1 MSSSW
6 HLKKKKLAEE
16 QFERELQNTKDV
28 ADSLK
33 DQASASAM
41 GKGDDELFEKKMT
54 KEEKKA
60 AKKAAREAKKKAKGK
75 KGDDDDDDDNNKVN
89 VQEALASAK
98 ESMVDGATANIADDG
113 TDFEQADALAQAG
126 TICTFSASKKGVDA
140 RSRDINVQN
149 FTLQHMGAVM
159 LDETEIVLNHGN
171 RYGLIGRNGCGKST
185 LLKAL
190 GARAVPIPRGIDIF
204 FLDEEVEPS
213 DTVTALD
220 AVMAVDEQRLKL
232 EKQAEEL
239 NNLLAA
245 LAEGEGLQEPGEGE
259 ESKTAEEQQEE
270 VMEALNSIYERLD
283 GMDASTAEVRA
294 RSILKGLGF
303 THEMQSKKTKDFSGG
318 WRMRVSLARALFI
331 QPVWYAYFPPL
342 VAVILHFE
350 VLVWLILFILFV
362 HQSLLLDEPT
372 NHLGKSCKLALT

>member
-149 FTLQHMGAVM
+149 FTL
-159 LDETEIVLNHGN
+159 
-171 RYGLIGRNGCGKST
+171 
-185 LLKAL
+185 
-190 GARAVPIPRGIDIF
+190 
-204 FLDEEVEPS
+204 
-213 DTVTALD
+213 
-220 AVMAVDEQRLKL
+220 
-232 EKQAEEL
+232 
-239 NNLLAA
+239 
-245 LAEGEGLQEPGEGE
+245 
-259 ESKTAEEQQEE
+259 
-270 VMEALNSIYERLD
+270 
-283 GMDASTAEVRA
+283 
-294 RSILKGLGF
+294 
-303 THEMQSKKTKDFSGG
+303 
-318 WRMRVSLARALFI
+318 
-331 QPVWYAYFPPL
+331 
-342 VAVILHFE
+342 
-350 VLVWLILFILFV
+350 
-362 HQSLLLDEPT
+362 
-372 NHLGKSCKLALT
+372 